1 MTQKKHHISNTVIP
15 QSNYRKNTNRDLL
28 SINTEIPAIGKTHP
42 AETEIKDTIKRSL
55 KLVNQVVL
63 KKEEVKTRIE
73 SKLINTIFK
82 ATKNPAPV
90 SFSDIWKQLERP
102 VLNTIKVF
110 YLSTYIE
117 SFLKTFESQVQF
129 LVSKY
134 KRHLPNHISLV
145 EGEDLQT
152 IAQLELIE
160 TFKAWNPNKN
170 VDMWPLA
177 YTRIN
182 GAMKDHIRYISK
194 ADPSRFYDWVID
206 AASLYL
212 AINDDNSH
220 ESKIE
225 DSTELERA
233 LKVLNEKEK
242 RIVTLYINEDLTF
255 GHIAKKVN
263 LSESQV
269 SRIYK
274 EATKKIKN
282 TLT

>member
-1 MTQKKHHISNTVIP
+1 MLSLLFFSDLIEQF
-15 QSNYRKNTNRDLL
+15 RKATNKDLL
-28 SINTEIPAIGKTHP
+28 KIDTSIPAIGKSHQEEKP
-42 AETEIKDTIKRSL
+42 IKENVKNIL
-55 KLVNQVVL
+55 KLVNNIVL
-63 KKEEVKTRIE
+63 KKEEVKSTIE
-73 SKLINTIFK
+73 TKLLNSIFK
-82 ATKNPAPV
+82 TTSKKIPK
-90 SFSDIWKQLERP
+90 SFSDVWKLIEKP
-102 VLNTIKVF
+102 VFNTIKVY

-117 SFLKTFESQVQF
+117 QFLKSFENQVQF

-134 KRHLPNHISLV
+134 KRHLPQHISLV

-160 TFKAWNPNKN
+160 TFKAWNPSKN
-170 VDMWPLA
+170 QDIWPLA

-194 ADPSRFYDWVID
+194 ADPSRFYDWVIN
-206 AASLYL
+206 AANLYM
-212 AINDDNSH
+212 AVNEDNSH

-233 LKVLNEKEK
+233 LNTLTPKEK
-242 RIVTLYINEDLTF
+242 TIVTKYINQDLTF
-255 GHIAKKVN
+255 SKISKEVG

-274 EATKKIKN
+274 DATKKIKAI
-282 TLT
+282 LT